1 MATITV
7 GNSTKIKKVIVGT
20 PVRRVTAGAF
30 VMDELGGVSTAGK
43 TDGSILIYN
52 STTGLWTASLDLND
66 QNINGGSY

>member
-7 GNSTKIKKVIVGT
+7 GNNTKVKKVVVGT

-30 VMDELGGVSTAGK
+30 VIDEVGGVDTTGA
-43 TDGSILIYN
+43 TDGSMLIYN
-52 STTGLWTASLDLND
+52 STTGLWTASLDLEK